1 MKAQKKV
8 KRAAFTCD
16 VVVVGAG
23 GSGLASAIA
32 AAENGAKVVVLEKRH
47 GAGGDTAL
55 AGGLFAAE
63 SPPLKRLKND
73 SNADELIRRALSYA
87 HWKTNPR
94 IVRAFIKRSGDTI
107 GWLEKVGVKFFEI
120 AEYYPTQGP
129 RIMHLPEGMGAG
141 LIQVLVTKSKSLGVT
156 LLCDTA
162 ATKILTDKSGRAV
175 GVSAVTKEEEITV
188 ASKCVIIAAGGY
200 GGNRDLLEKHY
211 PQYTDELHLI
221 GLPHQGD
228 GLRMAMEAGA
238 DTEGLGTLL
247 LRGPYFRGSTQVL
260 TVATEPTTVWVNR
273 RGERFI
279 DEAMG
284 FNWPE
289 AANAL
294 NRQPGRISFTLIDE
308 AIKREF
314 MTTGPIKGYRNPAL
328 KPLEKLERQLSS
340 EAAKGSVVISDSW
353 DEIARWIGAEPKT
366 LKKTINEYNFS
377 CNRGYD
383 DLLFK
388 QRRFLVPL
396 STPPYYALRC
406 CQGFLGTIG
415 GIRIN
420 HDMEVLDEHDKK
432 ISGLYAVGAGTGGWE
447 SDTYCLELSGS
458 AFGFAINSGRIAG
471 ENAVKYAGIKR
482 RTTLVEG

>member
-1 MKAQKKV
+1 MKGRKRGKV
-8 KRAAFTCD
+8 DFACD
-16 VVVVGAG
+16 VAVIGAG
-23 GSGLASAIA
+23 GSGLAAAIT
-32 AAENGAKVVVLEKRH
+32 AAERGTKTIVLEKRH

-73 SNADELIRRALSYA
+73 SSADELIKRALSYA

-94 IVRAFIKRSGDTI
+94 IVRAFIKKSGDTI
-107 GWLEKVGVKFFEI
+107 GWLERIGVNFFEI

-141 LIQVLVTKSKSLGVT
+141 LVHVLVEKCKSLGVT
-156 LLCDTA
+156 LLRDTA
-162 ATKILTDKSGRAV
+162 ATKILTDRNGTIV
-175 GVSAVTKEEEITV
+175 GINAMAKEEEISV
-188 ASKCVIIAAGGY
+188 SSKCVVIAAGGY
-200 GGNRDLLEKHY
+200 GGNRDLLKKYY
-211 PQYTDELHLI
+211 PQYTDELHLV

-228 GLRMAMEAGA
+228 GLRMAIETGA
-238 DTEGLGTLL
+238 ATEGLGTLL
-247 LRGPYFRGSTQVL
+247 LRGPYFRGSNQVL
-260 TVATEPTTVWVNR
+260 TVATEPVTVWVNR
-273 RGERFI
+273 NGERFI

-294 NRQPGRISFTLIDE
+294 NRQPDRTSFTLFDE
-308 AIKREF
+308 VIKQEF
-314 MTTGPIKGYRNPAL
+314 MSTGPIKGYRNPAL
-328 KPLEKLERQLSS
+328 KPLEKLDTQLHS
-340 EAAKGSVVISDSW
+340 EAAKGSVMISDSW
-353 DEIARWIGAEPKT
+353 DEIARWTGAKPET
-366 LKKTINEYNFS
+366 LKKTVDEYNYS

-388 QRRFLVPL
+388 QRRFLMPL
-396 STPPYYALRC
+396 EAPPYYALRC

-415 GIRIN
+415 GIKIN
-420 HDMEVLDEHDKK
+420 HEMEVLDECDRP
-432 ISGLYAVGAGTGGWE
+432 IPGLYAVGAGTGGWE

-471 ENAVKYAGIKR
+471 ENAVTHAGIR
-482 RTTLVEG
+482 